1 MDWLPHIV
9 VKAEDDVSIPT
20 SVAALKTFSTGFPD
34 TKATVHCIGAKASDF
49 CVQWCKENGHKLLH
63 YPSTVKT
70 SQLHYEIT
78 KRTRLPI
85 VLIAG
90 TTVFY
95 DDMSDYTTTKAYAAD
110 TIPAWDLNE
119 SVTNIKSI
127 EKTVI
132 YVAQPLKVIAK
143 LEEICKYI
151 SSYVATESKN
161 SMRWG
166 SQSVVMC
173 GKVYKQTSG
182 IFNMIYNYEST
193 DDTTSVKLMSN
204 FSSVT
209 ADKYETVFGGNS
221 ISSMMKK
228 MESIGKDTSKYMPY
242 VNAALN
248 EDWESVKGY
257 RKVWI
262 DSIS

>member
-95 DDMSDYTTTKAYAAD
+95 DDMSDYTTTKLYAAD
-110 TIPAWDLNE
+110 SIPAWDISE
-119 SVTNIKSI
+119 TVTNIKSI

-143 LEEICKYI
+143 LEEICEFI

-182 IFNMIYNYEST
+182 IFNMIYNYDESCMT
-193 DDTTSVKLMSN
+193 D
-204 FSSVT
+204 FSSKT
-209 ADKYETVFGGNS
+209 ADKYETVFGGCS
-221 ISSMMKK
+221 ISSTMKTL
-228 MESIGKDTSKYMPY
+228 EETGHDTSKFMPY
-242 VNAALN
+242 INAAIN
-248 EDWESVKGY
+248 EDWEGVKGY
-257 RKVWI
+257 RKVFV

>member
-20 SVAALKTFSTGFPD
+20 SVSALKTFSTGFPD

-95 DDMSDYTTTKAYAAD
+95 DDISDYSTTKMFGAD
-110 TIPAWDLNE
+110 TIPEWN
-119 SVTNIKSI
+119 VTDKIVNIKSI
-127 EKTVI
+127 EKTI
-132 YVAQPLKVIAK
+132 IFVAQPIKVINK
-143 LEEICKYI
+143 LEEISKNCI
-151 SSYVATESKN
+151 GQNVATEGRNSSK
-161 SMRWG
+161 WG
-166 SQSVVMC
+166 SQSVVMD

-182 IFNMIYNYEST
+182 IFNMIYNWDESLFT
-193 DDTTSVKLMSN
+193 N
-204 FSSVT
+204 FSSKT
-209 ADKYETVFGGNS
+209 ANKYDTVFGG
-221 ISSMMKK
+221 SSVTSTMALL
-228 MESIGKDTSKYMPY
+228 EAVGKDTSKVMGH
-242 VNAALN
+242 VNAAMN
-248 EDWESVKGY
+248 EDWDGLKGI
-257 RKVWI
+257 REDFLKM
-262 DSIS
+262 IS